1 MKRRNRFFLA
11 LIAIAVLCVGYAVR
25 GTLLQPPASN
35 TWAPAPGALAQA
47 RTGAAAAAL
56 PDGRIL
62 FTGGDPLLAG
72 STPLATAEFFNPD
85 GSFSAAPAMNYARSK
100 HTASVLPDGRVL
112 VAGGMDAT
120 GNATHTAEL
129 FDPVANSWTDA
140 GPLMVPRSGHTASL
154 LQDGHVILAGG
165 ENAGAPLNSLEIFDP
180 TTNSFTAATGVL
192 SSARKNH
199 AAAVLQD
206 GRILV
211 MGGFDGT
218 NVLATSD
225 LYDPST
231 GQIVAGPALAVARQ
245 QHSATTLLDGTVLI
259 AGGNTVAQDGSSQDL
274 ASAELYNPASG
285 SFLPV
290 TATLATPRSAHLAFL
305 LPHNNSVLIVGGTS
319 GGTPVS
325 GAELFMPW
333 TSSFSATGS
342 MATARVGA
350 AGSALFQM
358 VQGGPVG
365 IDGLLVVAGGC
376 SGGVSTAGCDSPLA
390 SAEAYGF
397 ATVKTDQADYAP
409 GTTVTV
415 TGSGWQPGETVTLTF
430 LESPNIDTH
439 GPWTAVADAN
449 GNIVNTDFVP
459 DAHDLDIRF
468 YLTATGSVSQAQTT
482 FLDGPASNGDGTMTV
497 SPTNAT
503 AGSTGN
509 TLTFTFT
516 GRSGKDFAAGS
527 IVTVTI
533 PSGWS
538 ALNPPTRQAR
548 DTSVCRRAVAARA
561 SHQSLAR

>member
-11 LIAIAVLCVGYAVR
+11 LIAVAIMCVGYVVR

-85 GSFSAAPAMNYARSK
+85 GSFSVAPSMNYARSK
-100 HTASVLPDGRVL
+100 HTATVLPDGRVL

-154 LQDGHVILAGG
+154 LQDGRVLLAGG

-231 GQIVAGPALAVARQ
+231 GQIVAGPMLDVARQ

-259 AGGNTVAQDGSSQDL
+259 AGGNAVAQDGSSQDL

-325 GAELFMPW
+325 SVELFMPW

-350 AGSALFQM
+350 AGGSPLS
-358 VQGGPVG
+358 
-365 IDGLLVVAGGC
+365 IDGLLVVAGGN
-376 SGGVSTAGCDSPLA
+376 SGTGTLA

-397 ATVKTDQADYAP
+397 ATVKTDKADYAP
-409 GTTVTV
+409 GQTVTI

-430 LESPNIDTH
+430 LESPNIDT
-439 GPWTAVADAN
+439 PPPLTAVADAN
-449 GNIVNTDFVP
+449 GNVSNNQFSP
-459 DAHDLDIRF
+459 DAYDVGVLF
-468 YLTATGSVSQAQTT
+468 YLTASGSVSQA
-482 FLDGPASNGDGTMTV
+482 
-497 SPTNAT
+497 
-503 AGSTGN
+503 
-509 TLTFTFT
+509 
-516 GRSGKDFAAGS
+516 
-527 IVTVTI
+527 
-533 PSGWS
+533 
-538 ALNPPTRQAR
+538 
-548 DTSVCRRAVAARA
+548 
-561 SHQSLAR
+561 